1 MYKIRVIF
9 KTVVMGNMMCTRGPK
24 PDIDEQ
30 QDTLTTQNFGARAG
44 DKRNTLNGNY
54 ALKVGI
60 DGNAQVR
67 DTLKADIAGKQ
78 NIMQRNNNGTGA
90 DDTLNII
97 PVNGKGT
104 VKTYED
110 GKLELRDTSVEG
122 ILQVEPKSKL
132 IFQGNIVSYSA
143 N

>member
-1 MYKIRVIF
+1 
-9 KTVVMGNMMCTRGPK
+9 MCTRGPK

-30 QDTLTTQNFGARAG
+30 QNTMTTQNVGARAG

-54 ALKVGI
+54 ALKAGI

-67 DTLKADIAGKQ
+67 DTLKTDMTGKQ
-78 NIMQRNNNGTGA
+78 NIMQRNNYGTGA
-90 DDTLNII
+90 DDTFTII
-97 PVNGKGT
+97 HVNGKGT
-104 VKTYED
+104 IKTYED

-122 ILQVEPKSKL
+122 ILQVEPKLKL
-132 IFQGNIVSYSA
+132 IFQGNIVSYSS